1 MSHLTAVIQLQ
12 ELPAMICAKVIIFVF
27 HHVSFDSRISCQ
39 NSAPESLAFS
49 LFGNRAEISHIT
61 GPGNLGSPANWAR
74 VKRPLLVGFYCTFRT
89 RVHIGKR

>member
-1 MSHLTAVIQLQ
+1 MSNLTAVIQLQ
-12 ELPAMICAKVIIFVF
+12 ELPAMICAKVIIFV
-27 HHVSFDSRISCQ
+27 SFDSRISCQ
-39 NSAPESLAFS
+39 NSSPESLAFS